1 MLNLRSTNRKLG
13 GATDG
18 RMSAKALLER
28 PEKLRVMFVGSAGG
42 HLAQLLQL
50 GAWSQQHDRLWVT
63 FQLPDAE
70 SLLADE
76 RVVWG
81 YSPTTRNI
89 PNLLR
94 NIRLSWRII
103 RRERPDVIVSS
114 GAAIAVPFFW
124 LGKIHGAHTVYIEVI
139 DRMDTR
145 TLTARLCSPV
155 TDLFVTQDESQAR
168 LFPGSALIGRLL

>member
-1 MLNLRSTNRKLG
+1 MSTAAILDRST
-13 GATDG
+13 
-18 RMSAKALLER
+18 
-28 PEKLRVMFVGSAGG
+28 KLRVLFVGSAGG

-50 GAWSQQHDRLWVT
+50 GAWFEQHDRLWVT
-63 FQLPDAE
+63 FRLPDAE
-70 SLLADE
+70 SLLTTE

-81 YSPTTRNI
+81 YHPTTRNI
-89 PNLLR
+89 GNLVR
-94 NIRLSWRII
+94 NLGLAWRVI
-103 RRERPDVIVSS
+103 RRERPDVVVSS

-124 LGKIHGAHTVYIEVI
+124 LGRLHGARTVYIEVI

-168 LFPGSALIGRLL
+168 LFPGSTQIGRLL